1 MGKSDLLKDGM
12 KGGLNGLISSTT
24 SVKSEEKKTSEKTV
38 EKESAVHCNFIINK
52 SIHKRMKYLA
62 IDLIKSL
69 KDIVNEAMEEYLAKY
84 KKYKVIS

>member
-38 EKESAVHCNFIINK
+38 EKESAVHCNFIIHK

-62 IDLIKSL
+62 IDLNKSL

-84 KKYKVIS
+84 EK

>member
-12 KGGLNGLISSTT
+12 NGGLNGLFSSTT

-62 IDLIKSL
+62 IDLNKSL

-84 KKYKVIS
+84 EK

>member
-62 IDLIKSL
+62 IDLNKSL

-84 KKYKVIS
+84 EK

>member
-1 MGKSDLLKDGM
+1 MGKGDLLKDGM

-62 IDLIKSL
+62 IDLNKSL

-84 KKYKVIS
+84 EK

>member
-12 KGGLNGLISSTT
+12 RGGLNGLISSTT

-62 IDLIKSL
+62 IDLNKSL

-84 KKYKVIS
+84 EK

>member
-62 IDLIKSL
+62 IDLNKSL
-69 KDIVNEAMEEYLAKY
+69 KDIVNEAMEEYMAKY
-84 KKYKVIS
+84 EK